1 MSKVVIAGSASLID
15 QYLSTNPGLNITGVG
30 LVWFPLQTQDFE
42 ALENGGYQ
50 RMHGIT
56 TVLEENITITNLR
69 WSTRIHQSV
78 EVLGRLCFSLDIE
91 MQNTRTLFHSHVNT
105 TYTSGSGFI
114 NIIVSPTD
122 ATLFTAKLSY
132 AGKILTED
140 FQGDHRYHTTT
151 ILTFA
156 DYDYIQLSAPDGGV
170 VPFLIYYYMQPRGFT
185 PDEERNDVP
194 KATQPS
200 TESSDPIDEF
210 C

>member
-1 MSKVVIAGSASLID
+1 
-15 QYLSTNPGLNITGVG
+15 
-30 LVWFPLQTQDFE
+30 
-42 ALENGGYQ
+42 
-50 RMHGIT
+50 MHGVT
-56 TVLEENITITNLR
+56 TVLEENITITDPR
-69 WSTRIHQSV
+69 WSTQIHQSV
-78 EVLGRLCFSLDIE
+78 EVLGRLCFGLDIE
-91 MQNTRTLFHSHVNT
+91 MQNTRTLFHSFNVVWEGEVSHVNT

-114 NIIVSPTD
+114 NIIVLPTD

-170 VPFLIYYYMQPRGFT
+170 VPFLIYYYMQPRGIT
-185 PDEERNDVP
+185 PDEDKRPHLEERNDVP
-194 KATQPS
+194 NATQPS